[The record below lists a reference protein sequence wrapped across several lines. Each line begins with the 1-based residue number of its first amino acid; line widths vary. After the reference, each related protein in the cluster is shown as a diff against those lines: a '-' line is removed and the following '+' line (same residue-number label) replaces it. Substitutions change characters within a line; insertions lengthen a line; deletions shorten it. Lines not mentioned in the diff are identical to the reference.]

1 MDLSSIKLY
10 RESDEPLHL
19 QLAGQLRRRILSHPG
34 ATLFLP
40 SERSLSLALKLN
52 RSTVHRA
59 YEALLQEGA
68 VRMCSNRKLEILP
81 GAKRRLAGAFPSIG
95 VLLPEKFS
103 LYVERNNG
111 STLHYLKGIFDRAAE
126 LNCSIYTLEIPSPET
141 PADEV
146 NAFIGNVF
154 HKLIGIIHLGGRQI
168 TPDKPLE
175 TVFECNDLPQI
186 FLSGVSAFPHIGSVY
201 TDFTAAAL
209 ELVKKLKKSNCRS
222 VGLLSFKES
231 GGNRLFTYAADS
243 RLEKMKSIFISNGFQ
258 VDEKWEIASS
268 SPEDMAEMLDRT
280 RRISPALPD
289 FFWCMND
296 DIALRALEY
305 FKSNGISV
313 PQDVQIAGY
322 DGIAPDS
329 PLTTI
334 AQRFDLLGAGAVDLL
349 MEHFESG
356 INNNNRIKTVEAFL
370 IPGSTIK
377 E

>member
-34 ATLFLP
+34 HTPFLP

-68 VRMCSNRKLEILP
+68 VRMCPNRKLEILP

-103 LYVERNNG
+103 RYVERNNG

-141 PADEV
+141 PEDEV
-146 NAFIGNVF
+146 NAFITNVF

-175 TVFECNDLPQI
+175 MVFARKDLPQI
-186 FLSGVSAFPHIGSVY
+186 FLSGTSAFSHIGSVY
-201 TDFTAAAL
+201 TDFSGAAL
-209 ELVKKLKKSNCRS
+209 ELMKKLKNSKCRT
-222 VGLLSFKES
+222 VGLLSLREFSEN
-231 GGNRLFTYAADS
+231 GLFTYAANS
-243 RLEKMKSIFISNGFQ
+243 RLEKMKNLFISNGFT
-258 VDEKWEIASS
+258 VDERWELAST
-268 SPEDMAEMLDRT
+268 SPDGITEMLEKT
-280 RRISPALPD
+280 RSLSPALPD

-296 DIALRALEY
+296 DIALRSLEY
-305 FKSNGISV
+305 FKSAGISV
-313 PQDVQIAGY
+313 PRDVQLAGF
-322 DGIAPDS
+322 DGIAPNS
-329 PLTTI
+329 PLSTI

-356 INNNNRIKTVEAFL
+356 INNNNRVKTVEAFL
-370 IPGSTIK
+370 LSGSTIRG
-377 E
+377 

>member
-34 ATLFLP
+34 HTPFLP
-40 SERSLSLALKLN
+40 SERSLCLALKLN

-68 VRMCSNRKLEILP
+68 VRMCPNKKLEILP

-141 PADEV
+141 PLSEV
-146 NAFIGNVF
+146 NAFIDNVF

-175 TVFECNDLPQI
+175 MVFARKDLPQI
-186 FLSGVSAFPHIGSVY
+186 FLSGTSAFSHIGSVY
-201 TDFTAAAL
+201 TDFSTAAL
-209 ELVKKLKKSNCRS
+209 ELIEKLKKNNCRT
-222 VGLLSFKES
+222 VGLLSLREFSEN
-231 GGNRLFTYAADS
+231 GLFTYAANS
-243 RLEKMKSIFISNGFQ
+243 RLDKMKSLFISNGFT
-258 VDEKWEIASS
+258 VDEKWEISTP
-268 SPEDMAEMLDRT
+268 SPDGVAELLDK
-280 RRISPALPD
+280 RRRLSPALPD

-305 FKSNGISV
+305 FKNAGVSV
-313 PQDVQIAGY
+313 PQEVQIAGF

-329 PLTTI
+329 LLATI

-356 INNNNRIKTVEAFL
+356 INNNNRVKTVEAFL
-370 IPGSTIK
+370 LSGSTIRG
-377 E
+377 